1 MRPRAVVGGRSVT
14 NDARLGAVRVLVVE
28 DADPVRALVVLALTR
43 DGCTVEEAS
52 GATEARARISDGAA
66 DVVVLDLGLPDGSG
80 LDLLRELVGGG
91 TPVVV
96 LTGRGDE
103 VDRVV
108 GLELGAEEYIVK
120 PFFPKEL
127 AARVRRAAG
136 RQTKPRPSHIER
148 GGLVIDRDSRE
159 VLLPG
164 TPVSVTDREFDLLVY
179 LAASPRRVFSRDDL
193 LRDVWRSSPEWQSPK
208 TVTEHVRRLR
218 LKLEEDPSRPRLIVT
233 IGTAGYRFD
242 PQPEA

>member
-1 MRPRAVVGGRSVT
+1 MAARSVT
-14 NDARLGAVRVLVVE
+14 GDAQVGAPRVLVVE
-28 DADPVRALVVLALTR
+28 DTDPVRALIVLALTR
-43 DGCTVEEAS
+43 DGCTVVEAS
-52 GATEARARISDGAA
+52 GAATAHARLAESLP

-136 RQTKPRPSHIER
+136 RRTTAQPGRIER

-159 VLLPG
+159 VLLQG
-164 TPVSVTDREFDLLVY
+164 TPVAVTDREFDLLVH

-218 LKLEEDPSRPRLIVT
+218 HKLEEDPSRPRLIVT

-242 PQPEA
+242 PPPET

>member
-1 MRPRAVVGGRSVT
+1 MAARSVT
-14 NDARLGAVRVLVVE
+14 GDARPGALRVLVVE
-28 DADPVRALVVLALTR
+28 DTDPVRALIVLALTR

-52 GATEARARISDGAA
+52 GAAAAHARLSEGLP

-108 GLELGAEEYIVK
+108 GLELGAEEYMVK
-120 PFFPKEL
+120 PFFSREL

-136 RQTKPRPSHIER
+136 RGRPAGSSRLEG

-159 VLLPG
+159 VLLHG
-164 TPVSVTDREFDLLVY
+164 TPVALTDREFDLLVH

-193 LRDVWRSSPEWQSPK
+193 LRDVWRSSSEWQSAK

-218 LKLEEDPSRPRLIVT
+218 HKLEEDPARPRLIVT
-233 IGTAGYRFD
+233 VGTAGYRFD
-242 PQPEA
+242 PRHEP

>member
-1 MRPRAVVGGRSVT
+1 MTGRGQHEP
-14 NDARLGAVRVLVVE
+14 LRVLVVE
-28 DADPVRALVVLALTR
+28 DTDPVRALIVLALTR

-52 GATEARARISDGAA
+52 GASEARARLSEGTA
-66 DVVVLDLGLPDGSG
+66 DVVVLDLGLPDGNG

-96 LTGRGDE
+96 LTARGDE

-108 GLELGAEEYIVK
+108 GLELGADEYIVK

-127 AARVRRAAG
+127 AARVRRAAARRTTARPG
-136 RQTKPRPSHIER
+136 RIER

-159 VLLPG
+159 VLLQG
-164 TPVSVTDREFDLLVY
+164 TPVAVTDREFDLLVH

-193 LRDVWRSSPEWQSPK
+193 LRDVWRSSAEWQSAK

-218 LKLEEDPSRPRLIVT
+218 HKLEEDPSRPRLIVT
-233 IGTAGYRFD
+233 VGTAGYRFD
-242 PQPEA
+242 PRHEP